1 MIDIQNL
8 EWHPLTKVDDV
19 PQLVLDWL
27 VDDLSLTAKLKEKF
41 SDFSVRVIEQ
51 SIRTPFANESD
62 AIDFNH
68 NAVIREVELIGDGS
82 VVVFARSVIP
92 QTPDTEELL
101 RIGSRP
107 LGEVL
112 FNDSSIQRGQLEVT
126 QAQGIWGRR
135 SIFYVGKTKLLVCEF
150 FFEALYA

>member
-1 MIDIQNL
+1 MIDIKNL
-8 EWHPLTKVDDV
+8 EWLPLSEVGDV

-27 VDDLSLTAKLKEKF
+27 IDDLSLTAKLKEKF
-41 SDFSVRVIEQ
+41 SDFSVSVIEQ

-62 AIDFNH
+62 AIDFNQ

-101 RIGSRP
+101 LIGSRP

-112 FNDSSIQRGQLEVT
+112 FNDPSIQRGQLEVT
-126 QAQGIWGRR
+126 QAQGMWGRR
-135 SIFYVGKTKLLVCEF
+135 SIFRVGKTKLLVCEF

>member
-1 MIDIQNL
+1 MIDIKNL
-8 EWHPLTKVDDV
+8 EWLPLSEVGDV

-51 SIRTPFANESD
+51 SIRTPFTNESD

-82 VVVFARSVIP
+82 VMVFARSVIP

-101 RIGSRP
+101 LIGSRP

-112 FNDSSIQRGQLEVT
+112 FNDPSIQRGQLEVT
-126 QAQGIWGRR
+126 QAQGMWGRR
-135 SIFYVGKTKLLVCEF
+135 SIFRVGKTKLLVCEF